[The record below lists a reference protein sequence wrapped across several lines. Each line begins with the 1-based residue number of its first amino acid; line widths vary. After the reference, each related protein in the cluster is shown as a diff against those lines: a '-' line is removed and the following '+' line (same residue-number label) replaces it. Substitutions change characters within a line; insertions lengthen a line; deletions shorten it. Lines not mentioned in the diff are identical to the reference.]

1 MSLWEM
7 LPAMGWLG
15 EGGPETGWPSGSVS
29 SVQAVL
35 IDGGGG
41 RFPQAPESEDSPG
54 CGPG

>member
-1 MSLWEM
+1 M

-41 RFPQAPESEDSPG
+41 HFPQAPESEDSPG